1 MDITTTV
8 STTTLTTTTVTE
20 EPSALVD
27 QISTESSTE
36 NAANHEPSTKDDIIP
51 STTPSTTK
59 RHFPKISST
68 VDVNVNIASSKRSA
82 RLTWTISTN
91 TVILDKTTKAL
102 VVEEDYNVV
111 KENQGL
117 HANVITTEGPSTPTT
132 G

>member
-1 MDITTTV
+1 MLQIMNQVPKMTLFQALHHQLPKDIF
-8 STTTLTTTTVTE
+8 
-20 EPSALVD
+20 
-27 QISTESSTE
+27 Q
-36 NAANHEPSTKDDIIP
+36 
-51 STTPSTTK
+51 
-59 RHFPKISST
+59 KISST

-82 RLTWTISTN
+82 RLTWTTSTN

-117 HANVITTEGPSTPTT
+117 HANVITTEGPSTPKT